1 MPVPMPKT
9 VKVGPHVYTV
19 LRKTVAQMPVVGEG
33 KPNGYCDKDQAQVC
47 IAARGRRSKLQE
59 WTIHEFL
66 HAIWPDGDENEE
78 RHVTELAPRLLQLIK
93 DNPELVGYLA
103 Q

>member
-1 MPVPMPKT
+1 MPKV
-9 VKVGPHVYTV
+9 VKVGPHRYSM

-33 KPNGYCDKDQAQVC
+33 KPNGYCDKDQAQIV
-47 IAARGRRSKLQE
+47 IAKSGRRSKIQE
-59 WTIHEFL
+59 WTIHELL
-66 HAIWPDGDENEE
+66 HALWPDGDENEE

-93 DNPELVGYLA
+93 DNPDLIEYIS